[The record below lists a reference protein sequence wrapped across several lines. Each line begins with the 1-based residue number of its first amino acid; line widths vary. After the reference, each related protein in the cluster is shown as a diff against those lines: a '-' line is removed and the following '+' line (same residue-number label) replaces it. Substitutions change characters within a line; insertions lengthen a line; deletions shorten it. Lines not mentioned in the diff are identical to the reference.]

1 MTVFLENISHFMPE
15 TLKRLSFAAR
25 LLIVFAVAAAVSGC
39 DSKKAAEEEARKAA
53 KAQGPPPLRP
63 TLVEL
68 EEAKLG
74 MIEEILERSSPLEA
88 EVKVQV
94 LARTQNPA
102 IELLVEKGD
111 KGAKG
116 QVLLRLENDRQTTDH
131 EQAKSQLDQARIER
145 DKQKRLYEQ
154 NLVSQTVYDN
164 AEFAFKQ
171 AELRARSSKRELDYT
186 EVLAP
191 IKGTITSRTVRV
203 GDSVNP
209 GTPIFEIIDLE
220 STVAIVHVPEQYLP
234 KLKVDM
240 EARLISTTFDDRVF
254 PGFVKRISPIVEAR
268 AGTVEVVVGVR
279 ELRELRPGMWVDV
292 ELVLDSKDDALLIPK
307 RAIVY
312 DNDQIYAF
320 KTYTDKDGVKRAKR
334 FLVEPENADKE
345 HIEPKS
351 GFEVGDKII
360 VAGQSGMKDDA
371 AIREI
376 GDPKTIEAP
385 AAPGG
390 KGAKKQVKVKPDKPE
405 KPRGPGQVTGQ
416 GKKKKKNKKPFK
428 P

>member
-1 MTVFLENISHFMPE
+1 MIEKMFYFRPGV
-15 TLKRLSFAAR
+15 LKGVSFGAR
-25 LLIVFAVAAAVSGC
+25 LLAVVAIAAAVSGC
-39 DSKKAAEEEARKAA
+39 DSKKSAGDEAKAA
-53 KAQGPPPLRP
+53 AWAAGPPPVRP

-111 KGAKG
+111 KVARG
-116 QVLLRLENDRQTTDH
+116 QVLLRLENDRQTTDY

-145 DKQKRLYEQ
+145 DKQKRLYDQ

-164 AEFAFKQ
+164 AEFAFTQ
-171 AELRARSSKRELDYT
+171 AELRARSAKRELDYT

-220 STVAIVHVPEQYLP
+220 STVAIIHVPEQYLP
-234 KLKVDM
+234 KLKVNM
-240 EARLISTTFDDRVF
+240 EARLVSTTFDELEF

-268 AGTVEVVVGVR
+268 AGTVEVVVGVK
-279 ELRELRPGMWVDV
+279 ELGELRPGMWVDV
-292 ELVLDSKDDALLIPK
+292 ELVLDSKEDALLIPK

-351 GFEVGDKII
+351 GFEVGDRII

-376 GDPKTIEAP
+376 GDPKTIEAS
-385 AAPGG
+385 AAPAG
-390 KGAKKQVKVKPDKPE
+390 KDAKNLVKVKPDKPD
-405 KPRGPGQVTGQ
+405 KPRGPGQGKGQ
-416 GKKKKKNKKPFK
+416 GVKKKNKKPFK